1 MIAGMNIGVKALDPV
16 GDKLDRPS
24 QQLRQ
29 CIGCHLVGIDM
40 DLDAERA
47 ADILAD
53 HAHLLLLKPEMQR
66 RDVLHHVRRLCA
78 LIDREPRFRSI
89 PVRHHRPRFQRH
101 SGVPAK
107 DKFRFHNLIGLGK
120 GLIDVARIVIALK
133 SQVVA

>member
-1 MIAGMNIGVKALDPV
+1 
-16 GDKLDRPS
+16 
-24 QQLRQ
+24 
-29 CIGCHLVGIDM
+29 M